1 MKSSC
6 RLLAPI
12 LAMAV
17 VSGCVRVDIG
27 THAPTL
33 GEELIELYKAKQ
45 AGAITD
51 LEFESLRHA
60 LILAV
65 ATG

>member
-1 MKSSC
+1 MKSSL
-6 RLLAPI
+6 RLVAP
-12 LAMAV
+12 LLVVAV

-45 AGAITD
+45 AGAISD
-51 LEFESLRHA
+51 PEFESLRHA
-60 LILAV
+60 LMLAG